1 MRHKISIALAAA
13 VSSLLFVANPVWA
26 AKKSLDKATVVAGT
40 EADRDKSY
48 PGWEGFQPFGEKQKE
63 GGTGQPETGQ
73 QPQGEGQQPQ
83 PGMEQ
88 RQPEGEQGTGSPGGA
103 TGGDSGTEGGE
114 GGSEDG
120 QNQ

>member
-13 VSSLLFVANPVWA
+13 LSSLLFVANPVWA
-26 AKKSLDKATVVAGT
+26 AKKSLDEPIVVAGA
-40 EADRDKSY
+40 EAERDKSY

-73 QPQGEGQQPQ
+73 QPQGEGQQTTPAAE
-83 PGMEQ
+83 P
-88 RQPEGEQGTGSPGGA
+88 RQPEGEQGTGRP
-103 TGGDSGTEGGE
+103 GGDSGTEGGE